1 MAVPDSRGKRGSKLL
16 SGLKRIRKGVWS
28 DGSRKYYFNETT
40 SNNLKDTSFTD
51 VYPYIGGTTD
61 EITVTDN
68 GNGTV
73 TLSLPDSIKLDGATA
88 FRLLATD
95 GTKKT
100 VSVTDLTNWIA
111 GTTDQIIV
119 TDDTDGTVTLST
131 PQSIATDSDVTFN
144 TVTVASYTRHIQ
156 VQAIPSGTIANQAVG
171 NTVGTAVGLQFAST
185 PDKYAGFQ
193 WEVPDDWVG
202 GEDITVEVDWTPD
215 SGAMS
220 GTDTVQ
226 WILEYRSI
234 ASGELLTQGAIATVT
249 VTNNDDNAQYTS
261 IHSSFTIDYDHADQ
275 PLTKQDHVFFL
286 LHRNTTVANDFAGT
300 VTVTAFEIVY
310 NSNTIPKSN

>member
-1 MAVPDSRGKRGSKLL
+1 MSAPDSRGKRGSKQL
-16 SGLKRIRKGVWS
+16 SLKRIRPGVWS
-28 DGSRKYYFNETT
+28 DGIRRYYFNETSSKNFIDEAFSSIVASIT
-40 SNNLKDTSFTD
+40 
-51 VYPYIGGTTD
+51 GTTD
-61 EITVTDN
+61 QITVTDN
-68 GNGTV
+68 
-73 TLSLPDSIKLDGATA
+73 
-88 FRLLATD
+88 
-95 GTKKT
+95 
-100 VSVTDLTNWIA
+100 
-111 GTTDQIIV
+111 
-119 TDDTDGTVTLST
+119 TDGTVTLSL

-156 VQAIPSGTIANQAVG
+156 IPVEASGTVANQAVG

-202 GEDITVEVDWTPD
+202 GEDITIELDWTPD

-226 WILEYRSI
+226 WVLEYRSI
-234 ASGELLTQGAIATVT
+234 AEGELLTQGSVATVT
-249 VTNNDDNAQYTS
+249 VTNDDDNAQYLS
-261 IHSSFTIDYDHADQ
+261 IHSPFTITYDHADQ

-286 LHRNTTVANDFAGT
+286 LHRNTAVANDFAGT
-300 VTVTAFEIVY
+300 VTVTAFEVVY